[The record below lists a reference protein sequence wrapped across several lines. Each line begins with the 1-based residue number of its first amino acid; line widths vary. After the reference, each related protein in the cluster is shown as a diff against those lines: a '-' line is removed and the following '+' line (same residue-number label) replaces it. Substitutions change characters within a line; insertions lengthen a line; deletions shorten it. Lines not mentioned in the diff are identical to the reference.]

1 MTSLPTYREHPDY
14 YKQLIA
20 KINYEVNFAMYL
32 NQLGYKLKDK
42 SASSMEF
49 RNEADCI
56 VLNTGRN
63 PVTYFNRNDS
73 TDKGLFF
80 KFLLKRSENFYKAI
94 ELGLE
99 ISRQIQDFEKD
110 LEISKTIGR
119 KKSLEENYN
128 IVPLQKADYL
138 MLNRGISEGTL
149 QSDPFKERIFNA
161 FYILAN
167 GGEIANIAFPKFDL
181 AGKRRNYILYNKPFK
196 NKISNKIR
204 NFRLVLNQEDH
215 FLFYSNPVKGNTVR
229 IVFGE
234 SSIDLLSYHEIH
246 GSANNF
252 YVSFGG
258 NVYQEKLEQFIKI
271 FQKFSKK
278 KEVEVLSITDND
290 KVGFEYDIKVFTSL
304 INHLNKNVDIETK
317 FRKANIEILVH
328 YPEKSREQLSK
339 HYEIFEKKMGS
350 GLLADEFGFP
360 LVNCI
365 RFLNKIVVEINR
377 KIIIDKFNGNNRDP
391 IFEEFVMALNSVYLP
406 FSTRIHKSKGKDWN
420 VDLLESKREKWV
432 ATEQA
437 NVGALDIGDKI
448 ELKTPKGPEGSANIG
463 TIKKIMKNGVV
474 CDFGLRY
481 NYAIPFS
488 SIAKHYI
495 FKGGRIKNPSNINTR
510 KSTNQS
516 RIFNNLKQN

>member
-1 MTSLPTYREHPDY
+1 MTSLPTYQEHPDY
-14 YKQLIA
+14 YRQLIA

-32 NQLGYKLKDK
+32 NQLGYLLKDK
-42 SASSMEF
+42 SANSMEF

-80 KFLLKRSENFYKAI
+80 KFLLKRSENFYKAV
-94 ELGLE
+94 EVGLE
-99 ISRQIQDFEKD
+99 ISSQIQDFEKV
-110 LEISKTIGR
+110 LEILKPIGR

-128 IVPLQKADYL
+128 IVLLKKADYL
-138 MLNRGISEGTL
+138 ILNRGISQGTL

-181 AGKRRNYILYNKPFK
+181 TGKRRNYILYNKPFK

-215 FLFYSNPVKGNTVR
+215 FLFYSNPVKGNAVR

-246 GSANNF
+246 GSANNL

-278 KEVEVLSITDND
+278 KEVEVMSITDND
-290 KVGFEYDIKVFTSL
+290 KAGLEYDIKVFTVL
-304 INHLNKNVDIETK
+304 ISHLNKNVDIETK
-317 FRKANIEILVH
+317 FRKDNIEILVH
-328 YPEKSREQLSK
+328 YPEKSREQLSR
-339 HYEIFEKKMGS
+339 HYGIFKKKMES
-350 GLLADEFGFP
+350 DLLTDELGFP
-360 LVNCI
+360 LVKCI
-365 RFLNKIVVEINR
+365 RFLDKIVVEINR
-377 KIIIDKFNGNNRDP
+377 EILMDKFNGHKRDR
-391 IFEEFVMALNSVYLP
+391 IFEDFMIAFNSVYLP

-432 ATEQA
+432 ATELA

-448 ELKTPKGPEGSANIG
+448 ELKTSKGPEGSANIG
-463 TIKKIMKNGVV
+463 IIKKIMKNGVV

-481 NYAIPFS
+481 TYAIPFS
-488 SIAKHYI
+488 AIAKHYV
-495 FKGGRIKNPSNINTR
+495 FKGGRIKNRTNINTR
-510 KSTNQS
+510 KSINQNGL
-516 RIFNNLKQN
+516 FNNLKPN